1 VITELPQKVAKIAKD
16 TNKFASGTP
25 SRSPGPFV
33 QLTLVFLLFSVRALA
48 EVAPVTVRMAA
59 PKAWVGQRA
68 TLYIELRAPGS
79 FVGTANFELPQIP
92 GTLLMK
98 IGNPVVLSRDIEGAS
113 WFIQTHEF
121 ALFSQKAGVL
131 EVPAFP
137 VTFSRLEGFVGAA
150 TEVKAKTST
159 ATIEIQRPPGSEQ
172 IGFLVTTESLEV
184 TEAWDSPPG
193 PSKVGAMFKRTI
205 VQRAPNLT
213 GMALAPAPTTAAD
226 GIKVYPGNAE
236 TNDKLERGDFLGE
249 RRETITYLLQKPG
262 TLSLPA
268 LTYVWWNPK
277 TQTLEFKTLPA
288 VTFEVAAP
296 PAASSPVAN
305 VAARRT
311 WPWVLAAA
319 LLVGLSV
326 WQGRRVAGW
335 ATRFWKKLNPPD
347 RVAARQLL
355 RACRRNDAASAE
367 TAWNAWRDAQSV
379 GFQPVPELRAP
390 VLGLQRQLLGPP
402 PATPWR
408 GDGLARAFER
418 HQATAKTSFSH
429 KPASALPELNPQ
441 IETA

>member
-1 VITELPQKVAKIAKD
+1 MRTRLLAILSVALLA
-16 TNKFASGTP
+16 
-25 SRSPGPFV
+25 
-33 QLTLVFLLFSVRALA
+33 LVAQA
-48 EVAPVTVRMAA
+48 EVAPVAVRMAA

-137 VTFSRLEGFVGAA
+137 VTFSRQEGFVGPA
-150 TEVKAKTST
+150 TEIKAKTPA
-159 ATIEIQRPPGSEQ
+159 ATIDIQRPPGSEQ

-184 TEAWDSPPG
+184 TETWDTPPG
-193 PSKVGAMFKRTI
+193 PSKTGAMFKRTI
-205 VQRAPNLT
+205 VQRSQDLP
-213 GMALAPAPTTAAD
+213 GMALTPAPTTAPD

-236 TNDKLERGDFLGE
+236 TKDKLERGDFLGE
-249 RRETITYLLQKPG
+249 RRETITYLLQKSG

-277 TQTLEFKTLPA
+277 TQTLESKTLPA
-288 VTFEVAAP
+288 VTFQVAAP
-296 PAASSPVAN
+296 PAPPSPAAA

-311 WPWVLAAA
+311 WPWVLTTA
-319 LLVGLSV
+319 LVAGLSV
-326 WQGRRVAGW
+326 WQRRRLAGW
-335 ATRFWKKLNPPD
+335 ATRCWKKLNPPD

-355 RACRRNDAASAE
+355 RACRRNDAAPAA
-367 TAWNAWRDAQSV
+367 TAWNVWRDTQPA
-379 GFQPVPELRAP
+379 GFEPGPELRAA
-390 VLGLQRQLLGPP
+390 VLGLQRQLFGPVS
-402 PATPWR
+402 AAQWH
-408 GDGLARAFER
+408 GAHLARAFN
-418 HQATAKTSFSH
+418 HYSAAAKPNFSH
-429 KPASALPELNPQ
+429 KPSSALPELNP
-441 IETA
+441 

>member
-1 VITELPQKVAKIAKD
+1 MITELPQKIAKIAKD
-16 TNKFASGTP
+16 TSKFAPGTLSRP
-25 SRSPGPFV
+25 SRPFV
-33 QLTLVFLLFSVRALA
+33 HSAFVLLLFSVCALA
-48 EVAPVTVRMAA
+48 EVAPVTLRMAA
-59 PKAWVGQRA
+59 PKAWIGQRA

-79 FVGTANFELPQIP
+79 FVGTANFELPQLP

-137 VTFSRLEGFVGAA
+137 VSFSRLEGFVGAA
-150 TEVKAKTST
+150 TEVKAKTPT

-184 TEAWDSPPG
+184 TETWNSPPG

-205 VQRAPNLT
+205 IQRAPNLT
-213 GMALAPAPTTAAD
+213 GMALAPAPTTAPD

-236 TNDKLERGDFLGE
+236 TKDKLERGDFLGE
-249 RRETITYLLQKPG
+249 RRETITYLLQQSG

-277 TQTLEFKTLPA
+277 TQTLESKTLPA

-296 PAASSPVAN
+296 PAAPSPAAT

-311 WPWVLAAA
+311 WPWLLVAA
-319 LLVGLSV
+319 LVAGLSV
-326 WQGRRVAGW
+326 WQRRRVAGW
-335 ATRFWKKLNPPD
+335 ATRCWKKLNPPD

-355 RACRRNDAASAE
+355 RACRLNNPALAE
-367 TAWNAWRDAQSV
+367 TAWNAWREMQAS
-379 GFQPVPELRAP
+379 GFQPGPELRAA
-390 VLGLQRQLLGPP
+390 VLDLQRQLFGPA
-402 PATPWR
+402 PAAPWR
-408 GDGLARAFER
+408 GDDLARAFEKNP
-418 HQATAKTSFSH
+418 ATAKIHFSH
-429 KPASALPELNPQ
+429 KPPSALPELNPQ
-441 IETA
+441 TR